1 MTTTVKV
8 ATTKPLPQA
17 PTVFVLDTIPGL
29 PKSGVS
35 FAASSVGYTSR
46 VYGINASTG
55 VIVTDTALVTGNVTD
70 TVFIANAP
78 GQYVPEISLIIVPIA
93 SAVNATQSAN
103 TSPAFYAPVYVAPS
117 ITAFTATVTYIDSMK
132 VTGYVLVGNG
142 GPALVQFQWF
152 DSLGT
157 LQYQSPNQ
165 VMFSSGPAS
174 SSRTG
179 LKPGTKQ
186 TIKMIANT
194 LGVGQDADTISAYT
208 LPVPAASPSVD
219 STAKTKTTVDLY
231 FSFLTNGTWNESKID
246 SFVIFE
252 NGVVVASVYQPIGNA
267 TNGSYAVHRTGRTP
281 GTTYTYTGYVRNKFG
296 IVTTIPVFNVTTIA
310 PYPAATGTIGW
321 DNSYATKVEWNDCM
335 YNVPIG
341 TAYYAMSFRK
351 VSPGLTP
358 WSTTPIGMQT
368 GNGNFPVVTIS
379 GLEPSSLYEFKL
391 MNYNEDS
398 VYWESAVKTAQT
410 TAAGQP
416 QVNGITIDQLDQ
428 WSVSGT
434 VVCEGN
440 GTDAE
445 EHHQLL
451 LLSNGQTTPVE
462 TSATIS
468 VGNGAAVVPFSHALP
483 SVGYYEERAT
493 VTEVG
498 NINPYSVSK
507 FFNNIGTGVAEVS
520 FDDLRPMLLSR
531 VWNLSDP
538 SNPTLLGEGYTL
550 EQVTEMFS
558 GLIVALEP
566 MNDYYRKTFGGK
578 IYFPQK

>member
-1 MTTTVKV
+1 
-8 ATTKPLPQA
+8 
-17 PTVFVLDTIPGL
+17 
-29 PKSGVS
+29 
-35 FAASSVGYTSR
+35 
-46 VYGINASTG
+46 
-55 VIVTDTALVTGNVTD
+55 
-70 TVFIANAP
+70 
-78 GQYVPEISLIIVPIA
+78 
-93 SAVNATQSAN
+93 
-103 TSPAFYAPVYVAPS
+103 
-117 ITAFTATVTYIDSMK
+117 
-132 VTGYVLVGNG
+132 
-142 GPALVQFQWF
+142 
-152 DSLGT
+152 
-157 LQYQSPNQ
+157 
-165 VMFSSGPAS
+165 
-174 SSRTG
+174 
-179 LKPGTKQ
+179 
-186 TIKMIANT
+186 
-194 LGVGQDADTISAYT
+194 
-208 LPVPAASPSVD
+208 
-219 STAKTKTTVDLY
+219 
-231 FSFLTNGTWNESKID
+231 
-246 SFVIFE
+246 
-252 NGVVVASVYQPIGNA
+252 
-267 TNGSYAVHRTGRTP
+267 
-281 GTTYTYTGYVRNKFG
+281 
-296 IVTTIPVFNVTTIA
+296 
-310 PYPAATGTIGW
+310 
-321 DNSYATKVEWNDCM
+321 
-335 YNVPIG
+335 
-341 TAYYAMSFRK
+341 
-351 VSPGLTP
+351 
-358 WSTTPIGMQT
+358 
-368 GNGNFPVVTIS
+368 
-379 GLEPSSLYEFKL
+379 
-391 MNYNEDS
+391 